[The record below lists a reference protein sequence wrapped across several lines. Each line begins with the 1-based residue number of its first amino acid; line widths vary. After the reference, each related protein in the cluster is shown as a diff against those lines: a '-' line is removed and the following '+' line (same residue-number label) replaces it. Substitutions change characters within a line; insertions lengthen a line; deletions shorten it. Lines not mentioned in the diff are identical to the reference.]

1 MNAFQLLKEDHQ
13 KVSGIFQ
20 QLEPT
25 TERAEKTRTELFAKL
40 KQELDIHAHI
50 EETIFYPAIK
60 QEAETREIVLEGF
73 EEHAVVKRL
82 LRELD
87 GGEVTS
93 EQWTAKLKVLQE
105 NVEHHVEEEEEEMF
119 QKSRQVLS
127 EDEINTLGER
137 MEREKKRMLGELE
150 STPVDTEQ
158 WTAKMKVLRENVEH
172 HVEEEEGEM
181 FQKAREVLS
190 EDDINR
196 LGTQMEEL
204 KLQLKQQ
211 TKSAGA

>member
-50 EETIFYPAIK
+50 EETIFYPSIK

-87 GGEVTS
+87 GGDVTS

-105 NVEHHVEEEEEEMF
+105 NVEHHVEEEEGDLFE
-119 QKSRQVLS
+119 QARLVLTS
-127 EDEINTLGER
+127 EQAQELGAR
-137 MEREKKRMLGELE
+137 MEQEKQRRM
-150 STPVDTEQ
+150 
-158 WTAKMKVLRENVEH
+158 
-172 HVEEEEGEM
+172 
-181 FQKAREVLS
+181 
-190 EDDINR
+190 
-196 LGTQMEEL
+196 
-204 KLQLKQQ
+204 
-211 TKSAGA
+211 SAAA

>member
-25 TERAEKTRTELFAKL
+25 TERAEKTRTELFARL
-40 KQELDIHAHI
+40 KEELDVHARI

-60 QEAETREIVLEGF
+60 QAAETREIVLEGF
-73 EEHAVVKRL
+73 EEHHVVKL
-82 LRELD
+82 LLKELD
-87 GGEVTS
+87 SLPVDT

-105 NVEHHVEEEEEEMF
+105 NVEHHVEEEE
-119 QKSRQVLS
+119 
-127 EDEINTLGER
+127 
-137 MEREKKRMLGELE
+137 
-150 STPVDTEQ
+150 
-158 WTAKMKVLRENVEH
+158 
-172 HVEEEEGEM
+172 GEM
-181 FQKAREVLS
+181 FQKARQVLS

-196 LGTQMEEL
+196 LGVQMEEEKKRL
-204 KLQLKQQ
+204 KEQ